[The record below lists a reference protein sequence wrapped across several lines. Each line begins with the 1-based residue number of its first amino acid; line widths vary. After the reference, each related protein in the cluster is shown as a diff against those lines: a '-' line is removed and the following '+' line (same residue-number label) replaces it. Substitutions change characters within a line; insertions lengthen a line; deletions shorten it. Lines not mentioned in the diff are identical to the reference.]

1 MLKET
6 VKREGEEGGV
16 EEIEGRL
23 ERESRA
29 RAGSGELSAKL
40 KDERDA
46 RDESLLATGDT
57 LLLKKRMGEG
67 GARGEEGEEGESRT
81 MRQTRKEEEESGE
94 DRGEGRG
101 GGGAK

>member
-57 LLLKKRMGEG
+57 LLLNQRMGEG
-67 GARGEEGEEGESRT
+67 GG
-81 MRQTRKEEEESGE
+81 SG
-94 DRGEGRG
+94 GRG
-101 GGGAK
+101 GGGGEL